1 MGRFAVDHIQ
11 RQHRSC
17 KRIRQRLPGCI
28 NKQLKAKL
36 WDYLATGWWYMMII
50 WSTGDDD
57 SIIIGSFF
65 RAALGT
71 SFYNYKWLRSCSDKI
86 IMWQIKSYQ
95 CETNWS
101 HLKVDGWHIKRL
113 HIEFHILLDWQR
125 STRALFMFCSL
136 VIQEGGGEEKEICGG
151 KRGQRL
157 KCLNRRSCLNTWTIL
172 EVRPGESFWR

>member
-36 WDYLATGWWYMMII
+36 WDYPATGWWYMMII

-71 SFYNYKWLRSCSDKI
+71 SFYNYKWLRSYSDKI

-136 VIQEGGGEEKEICGG
+136 VIQEGGGRRKKYVGE
-151 KRGQRL
+151 RGD
-157 KCLNRRSCLNTWTIL
+157 KDWNVWIGEVVWTL
-172 EVRPGESFWR
+172 GQF

>member
-1 MGRFAVDHIQ
+1 MMGHFAVDHIQ

-95 CETNWS
+95 CETDWS
-101 HLKVDGWHIKRL
+101 HLKVDVKDHLQLALKEQYFQGTFSIT
-113 HIEFHILLDWQR
+113 IYPYFHSASLIL
-125 STRALFMFCSL
+125 M
-136 VIQEGGGEEKEICGG
+136 
-151 KRGQRL
+151 
-157 KCLNRRSCLNTWTIL
+157 
-172 EVRPGESFWR
+172 